1 MAHAFYAVILS
12 GGSGER
18 FWPLSTPDRPKQFLT
33 VFGGKSLIRQAVDR
47 LKGVVPVSRVL
58 VITAEN
64 LVPATCEELPELPRE
79 NVIAEPC
86 RRDTA
91 AAVATACGVVEARGG
106 TEAVAAIL
114 TADHLMGNVKA
125 FRRVLKDA
133 STAAAKTANIIT
145 MGVAP
150 TYPATGFGYIRVGR
164 PSALETATTFF
175 KAMKFV
181 EKPDSATARRYLATG
196 RYVWNAGM
204 FVWRVA
210 TMKAALAA
218 APALVALEEAVA
230 AARDV
235 QPVLARLYP
244 DILKIS
250 IDYAVME
257 KAKNILV
264 SCSDFGWDDVGTWAA
279 ADRHLRTDARRNVA
293 KGAVTLL
300 DCENAVAV
308 AEGPEIAAL
317 GVKDLVIV
325 TTPDH
330 VLVAAKDRVQ
340 DLKRILAERTGLAP
354 LERGSTVKSS
364 KSSPCSKGARCK

>member
-1 MAHAFYAVILS
+1 MVKQTSHPVFAVILS

-47 LKGVVPVSRVL
+47 LKGVVPISHVL

-64 LVPATCEELPELPRE
+64 LVAATREELPELPLA
-79 NVIAEPC
+79 NIIGEPC

-91 AAVATACGVVEARGG
+91 AAVATACGVVAARGG
-106 TEAVAAIL
+106 DEAVAAIL
-114 TADHLMGNVKA
+114 TADHLMGNVRA

-133 STAAAKTANIIT
+133 CTAAAQTDFLVT
-145 MGVAP
+145 MGISP
-150 TYPATGFGYIRVGR
+150 THPATGFGYIRVGK
-164 PSALETATTFF
+164 PLALETATVFF
-175 KAMKFV
+175 RAGKFV
-181 EKPDSATARRYLATG
+181 EKPDEATARRYLATG

-204 FVWRVA
+204 FVWRVK
-210 TMKAALAA
+210 TMRAALRKGS
-218 APALVALEEAVA
+218 PALVALAEAVSQVDDPA
-230 AARDV
+230 
-235 QPVLARLYP
+235 PVLAAHYP
-244 DILKIS
+244 TLTKIS

-257 KAKNILV
+257 KANNILV
-264 SCSDFGWDDVGTWAA
+264 SRGDFGWDDVGTWAA

-300 DCENAVAV
+300 DCESVVAV

-325 TTPDH
+325 TTKDH
-330 VLVAAKDRVQ
+330 VLVAAKERVQ
-340 DLKRILAERTGLAP
+340 DLKRILAERTGL
-354 LERGSTVKSS
+354 
-364 KSSPCSKGARCK
+364 

>member
-1 MAHAFYAVILS
+1 MVKKANHLIYAVILS

-47 LKGVVPVSRVL
+47 LKGVVPTNRVL
-58 VITAEN
+58 IITAEN
-64 LVPATCEELPELPRE
+64 LVPATREELPELPLA
-79 NVIAEPC
+79 NIIAEPC

-91 AAVATACGVVEARGG
+91 AAVATACGVVAARGG
-106 TEAVAAIL
+106 EDAVAAIL
-114 TADHLMGNVKA
+114 TADHLMGNVQA

-133 STAAAKTANIIT
+133 CTAAAQTDTIVT
-145 MGVAP
+145 MGISP
-150 TYPATGFGYIRVGR
+150 SHPATGFGYIRVGK
-164 PSALETATTFF
+164 PCALETPTVFF
-175 KAMKFV
+175 KAAKFV
-181 EKPDSATARRYLATG
+181 EKPNEATARRYLATG

-204 FVWRVA
+204 FVWRVR
-210 TMKAALAA
+210 TMKAALKVGSQ
-218 APALVALEEAVA
+218 ALADLAEAVSQVK
-230 AARDV
+230 DPT
-235 QPVLARLYP
+235 PVLAARYP
-244 DILKIS
+244 ALTKIS

-264 SCSDFGWDDVGTWAA
+264 SRGDFGWDDVGTWAA

-325 TTPDH
+325 TTKDH

-340 DLKRILAERTGLAP
+340 DLKRILAERTGL
-354 LERGSTVKSS
+354 
-364 KSSPCSKGARCK
+364 